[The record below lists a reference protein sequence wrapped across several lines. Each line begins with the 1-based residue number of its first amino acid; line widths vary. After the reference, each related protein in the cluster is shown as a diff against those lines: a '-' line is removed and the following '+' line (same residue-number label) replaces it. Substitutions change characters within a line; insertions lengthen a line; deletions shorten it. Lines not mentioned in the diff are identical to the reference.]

1 MTKNTEK
8 KKKKQEIIKN
18 YDLTSDFYDKRYVKI
33 QYEKYN
39 LVFQNFELTNK
50 IILDAGCGTGLLF
63 DYFLNFFERK
73 FIVNYHYVAIDISN
87 NMLKEFKSKLEQ
99 KVESI
104 RTKVNLILSDL
115 ENLPIRENIFD
126 SIYSFTSFQN
136 LPDIFK
142 GLSESFRV
150 IKDGADVYFSI
161 LKKKLNME
169 QVNLRLQTSLKN
181 MKIINQ
187 EFLEDIIF
195 MGKALKD

>member
-33 QYEKYN
+33 QHEKYN

-87 NMLKEFKSKLEQ
+87 NMLKEFKSKLDQ

-187 EFLEDIIF
+187 KFLEDIIF

>member
-1 MTKNTEK
+1 MKKNTEK

-33 QYEKYN
+33 QHEKYN

-63 DYFLNFFERK
+63 DYFLNFFECK

-87 NMLKEFKSKLEQ
+87 NMLKEFKSKLNQ

>member
-1 MTKNTEK
+1 MKKNTEK

-33 QYEKYN
+33 QHEKYN

-63 DYFLNFFERK
+63 DYFLNFFECK

-87 NMLKEFKSKLEQ
+87 NMLKEFKSKLNQ

-115 ENLPIRENIFD
+115 ENLPIRENIFN
-126 SIYSFTSFQN
+126 SVFSFTSFQN

-181 MKIINQ
+181 MKTINQ

-195 MGKALKD
+195 IGKALKE

>member
-33 QYEKYN
+33 QHEKYN

-63 DYFLNFFERK
+63 DYFLNFFECK

-104 RTKVNLILSDL
+104 RTNVNLILSDL

-181 MKIINQ
+181 MKTINQ

>member
-33 QYEKYN
+33 QHEKYN

-87 NMLKEFKSKLEQ
+87 NMLKEFKSKLDQ

>member
-33 QYEKYN
+33 QHEKYN

-104 RTKVNLILSDL
+104 RTNVNLILSDL

-187 EFLEDIIF
+187 KFLEDIIF

>member
-33 QYEKYN
+33 QHEKYN

-87 NMLKEFKSKLEQ
+87 NMLKEFKSKLDQ

-126 SIYSFTSFQN
+126 SIFSFTSFQN

-181 MKIINQ
+181 MKTIKQ

-195 MGKALKD
+195 MGKALKE